1 MSDSFQHIP
10 IQEVSDSIVER
21 LKIIGFNEVIFDD
34 DMDSFKDFFGISDQI
49 FEDSFS
55 CLQIL
60 LYELYDNDGE
70 RAGIEFHV
78 LFHTQK
84 GRRIQRSLSKN
95 DFQRLKD
102 FLDKNIFLPGG
113 LKVLEYDP
121 PDRDHSRGK
130 SNPHLFPDNVPGVEI
145 HIGGWLG
152 ANS

>member
-60 LYELYDNDGE
+60 YLSSLK
-70 RAGIEFHV
+70 RPTVFTKIEACSFCV
-78 LFHTQK
+78 Q
-84 GRRIQRSLSKN
+84 
-95 DFQRLKD
+95 
-102 FLDKNIFLPGG
+102 
-113 LKVLEYDP
+113 Y
-121 PDRDHSRGK
+121 
-130 SNPHLFPDNVPGVEI
+130 
-145 HIGGWLG
+145 
-152 ANS
+152 